1 MQHLGKMDIAE
12 EEEVQEGRYY
22 SLLAKQLFCVDI
34 LKRQAAMEEWV
45 LVQEVEA
52 EVEEVE
58 DEFQLSLSR

>member
-1 MQHLGKMDIAE
+1 MLHPGKMDIAE

-22 SLLAKQLFCVDI
+22 SLLAKQLFFVDI
-34 LKRQAAMEEWV
+34 LKRQVEMEEWV
-45 LVQEVEA
+45 LAQAVEA